1 MQFQQQRFRRNQVY
15 QGRIQT
21 GSKGSHKPVKQFR
34 FLKQSIKINYQ
45 IPDYKKILT
54 FSCKIKKISQKIERL
69 VASTLPISTASL
81 A

>member
-1 MQFQQQRFRRNQVY
+1 MSTFVFEYYQ

-45 IPDYKKILT
+45 IPDHKKIST
-54 FSCKIKKISQKIERL
+54 FLCKIKKISQKLERL
-69 VASTLPISTASL
+69 ALPISTASL

>member
-45 IPDYKKILT
+45 IPDYKKIST